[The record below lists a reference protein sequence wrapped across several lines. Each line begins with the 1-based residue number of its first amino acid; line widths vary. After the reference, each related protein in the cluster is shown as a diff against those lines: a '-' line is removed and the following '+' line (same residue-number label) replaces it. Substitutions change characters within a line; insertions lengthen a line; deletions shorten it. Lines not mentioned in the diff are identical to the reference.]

1 MTGTKRPSPQQAQF
15 TRTLLDAG
23 ILNPGCLKVSSC
35 LLKQIAGRPAETHM
49 AARQALG
56 TYGIMADLRN
66 RRELL
71 LFLEV
76 EKKQPPAKATGDRGL
91 LRACDFFGW
100 CPTSA
105 AVSRCGTWAPVELPH
120 VSQKR
125 ANVGHQAERFFNTT
139 QNGAES
145 DSVLG
150 CCAQNDTHEVWL
162 IMRSISGAPH

>member
-76 EKKQPPAKATGDRGL
+76 GEEAATGKSDRGPRL
-91 LRACDFFGW
+91 
-100 CPTSA
+100 
-105 AVSRCGTWAPVELPH
+105 
-120 VSQKR
+120 
-125 ANVGHQAERFFNTT
+125 T
-139 QNGAES
+139 QS
-145 DSVLG
+145 L
-150 CCAQNDTHEVWL
+150 
-162 IMRSISGAPH
+162 